1 MNNFS
6 VNENLILKEIDNKSV
21 VVDIN
26 TAKYYTFNETGN
38 FILKCLINGMN
49 YEETKDKFLKEFD
62 VEEDVFKLGYMDFL
76 KTLSSKEI
84 ILREEVKDDGKV
96 K

>member
-1 MNNFS
+1 MADFAINR
-6 VNENLILKEIDNKSV
+6 NLILKVIDNKSV

-49 YEETKDKFLKEFD
+49 YEETKDKFLTEFD
-62 VEEDVFKLGYMDFL
+62 VEEDVFKQGYMNFV
-76 KTLSSKEI
+76 KALSIKEI
-84 ILREEVKDDGKV
+84 ILKEEVKDGGKV
-96 K
+96 E